1 MPNMPDTRGQPCNP
15 FTVQFSRRAM
25 IRDGL
30 LAVSAGMVMPTIFSR
45 AVRAAS
51 NAAHEGAHWA
61 QAAQG
66 RTLIVV
72 QMAGGNDGLNTLIP
86 YTDGAYYSARPTL
99 AIAQADALHLNDR
112 LGLHPA
118 LKALMPM
125 WQQGHLAAIEG
136 VGYPNPNLSH
146 FAAMDIWQTLDL
158 NGQGGQGW
166 LGKYVA
172 GLVDK
177 DGHPFQSLAVGT
189 SLPVALNAI
198 SADVPVVA
206 SPSTYRLQPDP
217 EGSSAAK
224 HGNAANARVETL
236 LKLYNTYP
244 RSAPYAALLDATA
257 QAAVDG
263 ARQLD
268 AAVASYAPKA
278 QYPNTNFA
286 KGLQVLAEVIV
297 QGLGLRVGYVTL
309 GGFDTHGEQ
318 ANTQAGLLQQL
329 AEGLAAFYSDLQ
341 GHNAADNV
349 VVMTWS
355 EFGRRV
361 EENAS
366 AGTDHGTAAPLF
378 VLGNAVQ
385 GGVYGE
391 PPDLTKLDHNGNLVF
406 TTDFRSIYATVLD
419 RWLGAPASAV
429 LGGNYGE
436 QAFLPPA

>member
-1 MPNMPDTRGQPCNP
+1 MQLT
-15 FTVQFSRRAM
+15 RRAM

-30 LAVSAGMVMPTIFSR
+30 LAVSAGMIMPTVFSR
-45 AVRAAS
+45 AVRAAA
-51 NAAHEGAHWA
+51 NAAQEGATWA

-72 QMAGGNDGLNTLIP
+72 QMAGGNDGLNTIVP
-86 YTDGAYYSARPTL
+86 FADGAYHTARPTL
-99 AIAQADALHLNDR
+99 ALQSSAVLPLDDR
-112 LGLHPA
+112 LGMHPA
-118 LKALMPM
+118 LKALQPL
-125 WQQGHLAAIEG
+125 WQAQKLAVVEG

-158 NGQGGQGW
+158 SGQGAQGW

-189 SLPVALNAI
+189 ALPTALKALN
-198 SADVPVVA
+198 ADVPVVS
-206 SPSTYRLQPDP
+206 SPQSYRLLPDAATKQ
-217 EGSSAAK
+217 GGDVSAAD
-224 HGNAANARVETL
+224 ARVQTL

-244 RSAPYAALLDATA
+244 QSAPYAALLDATA
-257 QAAVDG
+257 QGAVQG
-263 ARQLD
+263 AKTLATTVSQ
-268 AAVASYAPKA
+268 YKPGA

-297 QGLGLRVGYVTL
+297 QQLGLRVGYVTI

-318 ANTQAGLLQQL
+318 ATTHSKLLQEL
-329 AEGLAAFYSDLQ
+329 AEGVAAFYADLSA
-341 GHNAADNV
+341 HHAADNV

-366 AGTDHGTAAPLF
+366 QGTDHGTAAPLF

-385 GGVYGE
+385 GGIYGE
-391 PPDLTKLDHNGNLVF
+391 PPDLNQLDKYGNLNF
-406 TTDFRSIYATVLD
+406 TTDFRSVYATVLD

-429 LGGNYGE
+429 LGGSYEE
-436 QAFLPPA
+436 QAFLPAAG

>member
-1 MPNMPDTRGQPCNP
+1 MQLT
-15 FTVQFSRRAM
+15 RRAM

-30 LAVSAGMVMPTIFSR
+30 LAVSAGMILPTVFAR

-51 NAAHEGAHWA
+51 NAAREGATWA

-72 QMAGGNDGLNTLIP
+72 QMAGGNDGLNTVVP
-86 YTDGAYYSARPTL
+86 YTDGTYFSARPTL
-99 AIAQADALHLNDR
+99 ALKPAEVLTLNDR
-112 LGLHPA
+112 LGMHPA
-118 LKALMPM
+118 LKALQPV
-125 WQQGHLAAIEG
+125 WQQGHLAVVEG

-158 NGQGGQGW
+158 SGQGAQGW

-172 GLVDK
+172 GLVDQ
-177 DGHPFQSLAVGT
+177 DGHPFQSLSVGT
-189 SLPVALNAI
+189 ELPTALKALN
-198 SADVPVVA
+198 ADVPVVG
-206 SPSTYRLQPDP
+206 SPQSYRLQPDVASGQKA
-217 EGSSAAK
+217 EASAAD
-224 HGNAANARVETL
+224 ARVQTL

-244 RSAPYAALLDATA
+244 QSAPYAALLDATA
-257 QAAVDG
+257 QH
-263 ARQLD
+263 
-268 AAVASYAPKA
+268 AVAGSHALAQTAAAYRPGA
-278 QYPNTNFA
+278 QYPTTNFA

-297 QGLGLRVGYVTL
+297 QGLGLRVGYVTI

-318 ANTQAGLLQQL
+318 AATHARLLQDL
-329 AEGLAAFYSDLQ
+329 AEGLAAFYADLAD
-341 GHNAADNV
+341 HNAADNV

-385 GGVYGE
+385 GGVFGE
-391 PPDLTKLDHNGNLVF
+391 PPDLNRLDNYGNLNF
-406 TTDFRSIYATVLD
+406 TVDFRSVYATVLD
-419 RWLGAPASAV
+419 HWLGAPAEAV
-429 LGGNYGE
+429 LGGSFGD
-436 QAFLPPA
+436 QGFLPAAR

>member
-1 MPNMPDTRGQPCNP
+1 MQLT
-15 FTVQFSRRAM
+15 RRAM

-30 LAVSAGMVMPTIFSR
+30 LAVSAGMILPTVFAR

-51 NAAHEGAHWA
+51 NAAREGATWA

-72 QMAGGNDGLNTLIP
+72 QMAGGNDGLNTIVP
-86 YTDGAYYSARPTL
+86 YTDGTYYQARPTL
-99 AIAQADALHLNDR
+99 AIKQADVLTLNDR
-112 LGLHPA
+112 LGMHPA
-118 LKALMPM
+118 LEALLPY
-125 WQQGHLAAIEG
+125 WQQGRLAIVEG

-158 NGQGGQGW
+158 SGQGAAGW

-189 SLPVALNAI
+189 ALPTALQAI

-206 SPSTYRLQPDP
+206 SPQSYRLQADP
-217 EGSSAAK
+217 GTKQGDTSLAD
-224 HGNAANARVETL
+224 ARVQAL

-244 RSAPYAALLDATA
+244 QSAPYAALLDATA
-257 QAAVDG
+257 QNAVQGAKTLTEVAAAYKPG
-263 ARQLD
+263 
-268 AAVASYAPKA
+268 A
-278 QYPNTNFA
+278 QYPNTSFA

-297 QGLGLRVGYVTL
+297 QGLGLRVGYVTI

-318 ANTQAGLLQQL
+318 ANTHAKLLQDL
-329 AEGLAAFYSDLQ
+329 AEGLAAFYADL
-341 GHNAADNV
+341 AAHQATDNV

-366 AGTDHGTAAPLF
+366 SGTDHGTAAPLF

-391 PPDLTKLDHNGNLVF
+391 PPNLNRLDSHGNLNF
-406 TTDFRSIYATVLD
+406 TMDFRSVYATVLD
-419 RWLGAPASAV
+419 RWLGAPSAAV
-429 LGGNYGE
+429 LGGTFADQG
-436 QAFLPPA
+436 FLPPAA

>member
-1 MPNMPDTRGQPCNP
+1 MH
-15 FTVQFSRRAM
+15 FSRRAM

-30 LAVSAGMVMPTIFSR
+30 LAVSAGMVMPSIFSR
-45 AVRAAS
+45 AVRAAG
-51 NAAHEGAHWA
+51 NAAREGAHWA

-72 QMAGGNDGLNTLIP
+72 QMAGGNDGLNTLVP
-86 YTDGAYYSARPTL
+86 YTDSAYYSARPTL
-99 AIAQADALHLNDR
+99 AVAQTDVLHLNDR

-118 LKALMPM
+118 LNALMPL
-125 WQQGHLAAIEG
+125 WQRGHLAAIEG

-172 GLVDK
+172 GLVDQ

-206 SPSTYRLQPDP
+206 SPASYKLQPDP
-217 EGSSAAK
+217 EGSGAGTRAK
-224 HGNAANARVETL
+224 PANARVETL

-257 QAAVDG
+257 KAAVEG
-263 ARQLD
+263 ARTLD
-268 AAVASYAPKA
+268 AAIVSYTPKA

-309 GGFDTHGEQ
+309 GGFDTHGGQ
-318 ANTQAGLLQQL
+318 KDTQARLLQTL
-329 AEGLAAFYSDLQ
+329 AEGLAAFYADLQ
-341 GHNAADNV
+341 GHNAADTV

-385 GGVYGE
+385 GGIYGE
-391 PPDLTKLDHNGNLVF
+391 PPDLTTLDANGNLAF
-406 TTDFRSIYATVLD
+406 TTDFRSVYATVLD
-419 RWLGAPASAV
+419 RWLGAPAAAV
-429 LGGNYGE
+429 LGGDYGE

>member
-1 MPNMPDTRGQPCNP
+1 
-15 FTVQFSRRAM
+15 M

-51 NAAHEGAHWA
+51 NAAQEGTHAGAHWA
-61 QAAQG
+61 QAAQQ

-72 QMAGGNDGLNTLIP
+72 QMAGGNDGLNTLVP
-86 YTDGAYYSARPTL
+86 YTDSAYYAARPSL
-99 AIAQADALHLNDR
+99 AIAQADVLHLNDR
-112 LGLHPA
+112 LGLHPS
-118 LKALMPM
+118 LKALLPL

-189 SLPVALNAI
+189 SLPIALNAI

-206 SPSTYRLQPDP
+206 SPATYRLQPDP
-217 EGSSAAK
+217 EGASIGSAAK
-224 HGNAANARVETL
+224 KGNGANGATNARVETL

-257 QAAVDG
+257 QSAVDG

-268 AAVASYAPKA
+268 AAVAGYTPKA
-278 QYPNTNFA
+278 TYPNTNFA

-309 GGFDTHGEQ
+309 GGFDTHGAQ
-318 ANTQAGLLQQL
+318 AATQAQLLQQL
-329 AEGLAAFYSDLQ
+329 AEGLAAFSTDLQ

-391 PPDLTKLDHNGNLVF
+391 PPDLTALDANGNLVF
-406 TTDFRSIYATVLD
+406 TTDFRSVYATVLD

-429 LGGNYGE
+429 LGGDYGE
-436 QAFLPPA
+436 QAFLPAG